1 MRIHCKIGQSIQVAQ
16 LRAVQTDA
24 QRRKVMNTRLISIV
38 IAVLLLVCL
47 HNADVYAQ
55 TESSSW
61 EAGVQMMALHY
72 NGSGYTFG
80 SHASTVNDKPRATD
94 VGIGGRISF
103 NAAKWLALESELN
116 FFPREFATSQ
126 NRTQA
131 LFGVKT
137 GRRFGKVGLFAK
149 VRPGVMRFSEGQMRS
164 SFSPGDIF
172 RIPSKTVFALDVGG
186 VIEINH
192 SRRVFTRLDFGDTML
207 RTTDRLNTNGSAF
220 IDVSRVKHGFQ
231 FSAGIGFRF

>member
-1 MRIHCKIGQSIQVAQ
+1 MR
-16 LRAVQTDA
+16 
-24 QRRKVMNTRLISIV
+24 TRLIPIV
-38 IAVLLLVCL
+38 IAGLLLVKF
-47 HNADVYAQ
+47 HKSDVYAQ
-55 TESSSW
+55 SESSRW
-61 EAGVQMMALHY
+61 EAGVRMTALRY

-80 SHASTVNDKPRATD
+80 SHASTINEKPRTTD
-94 VGIGGRISF
+94 VGVGGRISF
-103 NAAKWLALESELN
+103 NAASWLALESELN
-116 FFPREFATSQ
+116 FFPRHFATSP

-149 VRPGVMRFSEGQMRS
+149 ARPGVMHFSAGQVRLS
-164 SFSPGDIF
+164 SSLGDVF

-186 VIEINH
+186 VMEIRH

-207 RTTDRLNTNGSAF
+207 RTTDRVITNGNAF
-220 IDVSRVKHGFQ
+220 TKVSRIKHGFQ

>member
-1 MRIHCKIGQSIQVAQ
+1 MR
-16 LRAVQTDA
+16 
-24 QRRKVMNTRLISIV
+24 TRLISIV

-47 HNADVYAQ
+47 QDSDVYAQ
-55 TESSSW
+55 SESPRW
-61 EAGVQMMALHY
+61 EAGVQMTALRY

-80 SHASTVNDKPRATD
+80 SQASLVNGGQRTTD

-103 NAAKWLALESELN
+103 NAARWLVLESELN
-116 FFPREFATSQ
+116 LFPREFATSQ

-149 VRPGVMRFSEGQMRS
+149 VRPGVMHFGAGQIRLS
-164 SFSPGDIF
+164 SSPGDIL
-172 RIPSKTVFALDVGG
+172 RVPDKTVFALDVGG
-186 VIEINH
+186 VMEINH

-207 RTTDRLNTNGSAF
+207 RTTDRVTTNGSTF
-220 IDVSRVKHGFQ
+220 TEVSRVKHGFQ